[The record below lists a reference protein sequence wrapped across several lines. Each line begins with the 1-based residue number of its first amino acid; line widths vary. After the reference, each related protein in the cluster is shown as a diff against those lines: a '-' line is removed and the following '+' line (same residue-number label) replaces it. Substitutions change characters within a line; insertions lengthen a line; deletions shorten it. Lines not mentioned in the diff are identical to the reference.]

1 MSQPR
6 VSTHSAPAPRL
17 GEREF
22 GPGFCEL
29 AGSAGRDFRER
40 DYMHTKEYYTGGV
53 FKALNQFYHEPGH
66 TFHHAL
72 LYL

>member
-1 MSQPR
+1 MSRLR

-22 GPGFCEL
+22 GPGFCGEN
-29 AGSAGRDFRER
+29 
-40 DYMHTKEYYTGGV
+40 DYMHTKEYYTGGI

>member
-1 MSQPR
+1 MVDAIEQALLRGRPR
-6 VSTHSAPAPRL
+6 VD
-17 GEREF
+17 GV
-22 GPGFCEL
+22 
-29 AGSAGRDFRER
+29 GS
-40 DYMHTKEYYTGGV
+40 YMHTKEYYTGGN

>member
-1 MSQPR
+1 MSRPR
-6 VSTHSAPAPRL
+6 VSTHSAPNL

-22 GPGFCEL
+22 GPGFGEL
-29 AGSAGRDFRER
+29 AGSAGRDRER
-40 DYMHTKEYYTGGV
+40 DYMHTKEYYTGGI